1 MRFRTR
7 TSSLGALGT
16 AAVVAAAV
24 IGAAPAT
31 ASTIDPPPPSLTRAA
46 ERAAATSDAA
56 SEKRLDAAAAV
67 PDDLTTRRTASGRVL
82 ALPLVDESYALTS
95 AWGARCIPVKGAS
108 TFHYGLDMGTGDK
121 KPIYAVASGVV
132 THVVPPTNGAA
143 GYLTVKSEIEGVPT
157 WIAYVHPWD
166 PGKYVKVGTK
176 VKVGNRI
183 AEVGASGPA
192 TGPHLHLEVW
202 QNAFYGSGTSVDP
215 KTWLS
220 GFKLPVVDRATAD
233 TTKPAPTRCYYY
245 PTTRLNL
252 RAGPSVGNTLLATL
266 KPNTRMLNTPGIKR
280 NGFIPVTV
288 ALDGA
293 RVRGWVHT
301 DYISQVKTYHL
312 TVDATVRAAANAQA
326 KALFLGKKGTPVSIK
341 EASGGW
347 RKVIIKGTTGWVP
360 RTSVGAG
367 LG

>member
-1 MRFRTR
+1 MRIRTR
-7 TSSLGALGT
+7 PSSLGALVT
-16 AAVVAAAV
+16 AAAV
-24 IGAAPAT
+24 ATATVLAAAPAT
-31 ASTIDPPPPSLTRAA
+31 ATTEPPPSTTKVADRAA
-46 ERAAATSDAA
+46 TTSDATV
-56 SEKRLDAAAAV
+56 EKRLDAAAAV
-67 PDDLTTRRTASGRVL
+67 PTNLTTRTTKSGRVL

-132 THVVPPTNGAA
+132 THVVPPRNGNA
-143 GYLTVKSEIEGVPT
+143 GYVTVKSEIERVPT

-166 PGKYVKVGTK
+166 PGKYVKVGDK

-215 KTWLS
+215 RTWLE

-233 TTKPAPTRCYYY
+233 RTSPAPTRCIYY
-245 PTTRLNL
+245 TTTELNL
-252 RAGPSVGNTLLATL
+252 RAGPSTSNTILATL
-266 KPNTRMLNTPGIKR
+266 KPNTRMLNKPGIKR

-301 DYISQVKTYHL
+301 DYIAQSKTYHL
-312 TVDATVRAAANAQA
+312 KVDATVRAAASAQA
-326 KALFLGKKGTPVSIK
+326 KALFLGKKGTPVAIK

-360 RTSVGAG
+360 RTSVGSG
-367 LG
+367 LS